1 MPRTSASLAAALALV
16 SGGPLLAQGTGTVL
30 LPVPENPT
38 TRVATRGANF
48 LEVGIG
54 ARGLGMA
61 GGYTRIA
68 NPSRVTLMRKIGGN
82 SQTFA
87 LNARDMARGNT
98 ESAFLVQPGD
108 VITVA
113 ESRF

>member
-1 MPRTSASLAAALALV
+1 
-16 SGGPLLAQGTGTVL
+16 
-30 LPVPENPT
+30 
-38 TRVATRGANF
+38 
-48 LEVGIG
+48 
-54 ARGLGMA
+54 MA

-68 NPSRVTLMRKIGGN
+68 NPSKVTLMRKAGGKPE
-82 SQTFA
+82 TFD
-87 LNARDMARGNT
+87 LNAKKMASGNA